1 MDYPQTSSILHCSAF
16 NTLAQRMAKRPN
28 RNWSREEHI
37 LAFNLYCQI
46 PFGSIHM
53 RNPRVIELA
62 RLIGRSVGSVSYKL
76 SNFARLDPALKA
88 RGIRGHE
95 HGAAGEDEVWREFV
109 DHPESLAF
117 ESEQLLASRLG
128 KSVEEVAEVDD
139 RDLPAAGIDR
149 EAIVRVRVNQS
160 FFRRRIVSAYE
171 SRCCVSGLGVRELLV
186 ASHIIPW
193 AEDVPNRLNPR
204 NGLCLNALHD
214 RAFDRGL
221 MWIEDGFIIRFSK
234 RLAPRRKI
242 PDDTLAWLTSF
253 EGQPLR
259 LPKRFSPDPD
269 LLRCHAGRSRIN

>member
-1 MDYPQTSSILHCSAF
+1 MP
-16 NTLAQRMAKRPN
+16 KRPN
-28 RNWSREEHI
+28 KNWTREEHI

-62 RLIGRSVGSVSYKL
+62 RLLGRSVGAISYKL

-88 RGIRGHE
+88 RGIRGLE
-95 HGAAGEDEVWREFV
+95 HGAGGEEDVWREFV

-117 ESEQLLASRLG
+117 ESEQLRALRLG
-128 KSVEEVAEVDD
+128 KPVEVVAEVDE
-139 RDLPAAGIDR
+139 RDLPAEGIDR
-149 EAIVRVRVNQS
+149 EALVRIRVNQS

-171 SRCCVSGLGVRELLV
+171 SRCCVSGLSARELLV

-221 MWIEDGFIIRFSK
+221 MWIEDGFVIRFSK
-234 RLAPRRKI
+234 LLAARKGKT
-242 PDDTLAWLTSF
+242 DDTLAWLTSF
-253 EGQPLR
+253 EGQTLR
-259 LPKRFSPDPD
+259 LPKQFSPDPM
-269 LLRCHAGRSRIN
+269 LLRRHAERSSS

>member
-1 MDYPQTSSILHCSAF
+1 MP
-16 NTLAQRMAKRPN
+16 RKRPN
-28 RNWSREEHI
+28 KNWTREEHI

-62 RLIGRSVGSVSYKL
+62 RLLGRSVGSVSLKL

-95 HGAAGEDEVWREFV
+95 HGAKGEEEVWQEFV

-117 ESEQLLASRLG
+117 ESEQLLANRLG
-128 KSVEEVAEVDD
+128 KPVEEVAEVDD
-139 RDLPAAGIDR
+139 RDLPAVGIER
-149 EAIVRVRVNQS
+149 EAMVRIRVNQS

-171 SRCCVSGLGVRELLV
+171 CRCCVSGLTVRDLLV

-193 AEDVPNRLNPR
+193 SEDVPNRLNVR

-234 RLAPRRKI
+234 RLAAARRK
-242 PDDTLAWLTSF
+242 PDDTLAWLISF
-253 EGQPLR
+253 TGQRLR
-259 LPKRFSPDPD
+259 LPNRFSPDPA
-269 LLRCHAGRSRIN
+269 LLRRHAERATSST

>member
-1 MDYPQTSSILHCSAF
+1 
-16 NTLAQRMAKRPN
+16 MAKRPN
-28 RNWSREEHI
+28 RNWTREEHI

-62 RLIGRSVGSVSYKL
+62 RLIGRTVGSVSYKL
-76 SNFARLDPALKA
+76 SNFARLDPALQA
-88 RGIRGHE
+88 RGIRGNQ
-95 HGAAGEDEVWREFV
+95 HGATGEEEVWREFV

-117 ESEQLLASRLG
+117 ESEQLLAQRLG
-128 KSVEEVAEVDD
+128 RPVEEVAEVDD
-139 RDLPAAGIDR
+139 YDLPPAGLER

-171 SRCCVSGLGVRELLV
+171 SRCCVSGLTTKELLV

-193 AEDVPNRLNPR
+193 AEDVANRLNPR

-221 MWIEDGFIIRFSK
+221 MWIEDGYIIRFSS
-234 RLAPRRKI
+234 RLAPRRKV
-242 PDDTLAWLTSF
+242 PDDTLVWLTSF

-259 LPKRFSPDPD
+259 LPNRIFPDAE
-269 LLRCHAGRSRIN
+269 LLRRHAERSAD